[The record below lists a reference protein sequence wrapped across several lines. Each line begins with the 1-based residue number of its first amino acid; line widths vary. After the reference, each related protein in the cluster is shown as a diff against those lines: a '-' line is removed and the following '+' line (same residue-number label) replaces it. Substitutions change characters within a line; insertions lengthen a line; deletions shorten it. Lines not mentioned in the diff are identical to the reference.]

1 MIKKFILSTA
11 LCAGVSSA
19 ALAQDSE
26 VRIGVLFGFT
36 GPIASMAPVIA
47 ETAEL
52 ALREASKSD
61 AFLNGTKIVPVRADS
76 TCVNRNAAVAAAER
90 LLKEENAVAF
100 VGAGCSGAAS
110 AVLANVARP
119 HGVFSI
125 SPTATSP
132 GLTDIQDD
140 GLFFRTAP
148 SDARQGEVLAE
159 LLVEKNIRKVA
170 LTYTDN
176 DYGTG
181 LTKAFTKAFEDRGGK
196 VMIARAHID
205 GKQDYAAEVAALGAS
220 GADILMIAGY
230 ADQGGRAIL
239 KTSLETAA
247 FDRFV
252 LPDGMVSESLI
263 EEFGPALAGSIGT
276 LPGSDNDHATEFEQI
291 LLKSGITEQ
300 APFRAEAYDAAA
312 VLALAMQA
320 AGSTDGE
327 AIAEMMPHV
336 ANAPG
341 IEIGPGE
348 IAKGMFILSQGGAI
362 DYVGASDVEFTPDGD
377 AHGTYREVSFSENGL
392 ETVRFW

>member
-1 MIKKFILSTA
+1 MIKTFILSTA

-19 ALAQDSE
+19 ALAQDDE
-26 VRIGVLFGFT
+26 IRIGVLFGFT

-47 ETAEL
+47 DTAEL

-61 AFLNGTKIVPVRADS
+61 AFLNGQKIIPVRADS

-90 LLKEENAVAF
+90 LVKEENTVAF

-110 AVLANVARP
+110 AVLANVVRP

-132 GLTDIQDD
+132 GLTSMEDD

-159 LLVEKNIRKVA
+159 LLIEKNIRKIA

-176 DYGTG
+176 DYGAG
-181 LTKAFTKAFEDRGGK
+181 LTGAFSKAFVDRGGK
-196 VMIARAHID
+196 VLIATAHMD
-205 GKQDYAAEVAALGAS
+205 GKQDYTAEVAELGAS
-220 GADILMIAGY
+220 GADMLVIAGY

-239 KTSLETAA
+239 KTSLDTGA

-263 EEFGPALAGSIGT
+263 EEFGTALADSIGT
-276 LPGSDNDHATEFEQI
+276 LPGSDNERVAEFEQI
-291 LLKSGITEQ
+291 LQKNGITEQ

-312 VLALAMQA
+312 VLTLAMQA
-320 AGSTDGE
+320 AKSTDGK

-362 DYVGASDVEFTPDGD
+362 DYVGASAVEFTPEGD
-377 AHGTYREVSFSENGL
+377 AHGTYREVTFSENGL
-392 ETVRFW
+392 ETVRIW

>member
-1 MIKKFILSTA
+1 MIKKFLLSTA

-19 ALAQDSE
+19 ALAQDGE

-61 AFLNGTKIVPVRADS
+61 AFLNGRKIVPVRADS

-90 LLKEENAVAF
+90 LVKQENAVAF

-110 AVLANVARP
+110 AVLVNVARP
-119 HGVFSI
+119 HGILSI

-132 GLTDIQDD
+132 GLTDMEDG

-159 LLVEKNIRKVA
+159 LLIEKNIRKIA

-176 DYGTG
+176 DYGSG
-181 LTKAFTKAFEDRGGK
+181 LTGSFTNAFEDRGGK
-196 VMIARAHID
+196 VLISEAHMD
-205 GKQDYAAEVAALGAS
+205 GKVDYAAEVATLAAS
-220 GADILMIAGY
+220 GADILMVAGY
-230 ADQGGRAIL
+230 ADQGGRAIVQ
-239 KTSLETAA
+239 TSLDTGA

-252 LPDGMVSESLI
+252 LPDGMVSESMI
-263 EEFGPALAGSIGT
+263 EEFGAALGQSIGT
-276 LPGSDNDHATEFEQI
+276 LPGSDNDRATSFAQI
-291 LLKSGITEQ
+291 LEKNGITEQ

-312 VLALAMQA
+312 VLTLAMQA
-320 AGSTDGE
+320 AGTTDGK
-327 AIAEMMPHV
+327 AVAEMIPHV

-362 DYVGASDVEFTPDGD
+362 DYVGASAVEFTPEGD
-377 AHGTYREVSFSENGL
+377 AHGTYREVTFSEDGF
-392 ETVRFW
+392 ETVRIW